1 MTDLR
6 VTLKYGP
13 TQDQHRSQGN
23 ACRARMS
30 PDPEGVTLQIRHERE
45 YMSAWLS
52 FEDEHL
58 RLPMLSA
65 KPRRRAGHNK
75 SENVTADVS
84 DGTSA
89 RLINAR
95 FGPLLRTLK
104 SDIWRG
110 PRGATSGCGQAQ
122 QTAPLFDHSIT

>member
-52 FEDEHL
+52 FEDALAIADAICEA
-58 RLPMLSA
+58 A
-65 KPRRRAGHNK
+65 KK
-75 SENVTADVS
+75 S
-84 DGTSA
+84 
-89 RLINAR
+89 
-95 FGPLLRTLK
+95 
-104 SDIWRG
+104 
-110 PRGATSGCGQAQ
+110 GAQ
-122 QTAPLFDHSIT
+122 